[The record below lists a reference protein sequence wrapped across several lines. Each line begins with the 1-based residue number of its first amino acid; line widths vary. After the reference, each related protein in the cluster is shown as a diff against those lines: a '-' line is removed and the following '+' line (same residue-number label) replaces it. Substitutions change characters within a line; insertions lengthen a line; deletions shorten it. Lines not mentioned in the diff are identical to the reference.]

1 MNDLFESFLKCDD
14 KLWVLKVNTPTFKS
28 QKEGIAPLLDYIE
41 KFSPCTDDVTVFD
54 RVVGNAAALLLKR
67 IRCKKI
73 YSLIGSRYALE
84 TLNKNS
90 IPSYFVKVVPYI
102 LNRKRDGM
110 CPFEK
115 LSIGKSP
122 EEFYKSIIS

>member
-1 MNDLFESFLKCDD
+1 MNDLFESFLKSDD
-14 KLWVLKVNTPTFKS
+14 TLWVLKANTPIFQSK
-28 QKEGIAPLLDYIE
+28 KEGIESLLDYIG
-41 KFSPCTDDVTVFD
+41 KFSPCNDDVTVFD
-54 RVVGNAAALLLKR
+54 RVVGNAAALLLER

-73 YSLIGSRYALE
+73 YSSIGSGYALE
-84 TLNKNS
+84 TLNNQG

-102 LNRKRDGM
+102 LNRKKDGM
-110 CPFEK
+110 CPFEQ

>member
-1 MNDLFESFLKCDD
+1 MNDLFESFLKSDD
-14 KLWVLKVNTPTFKS
+14 TLWVLKVNTPIFQSK
-28 QKEGIAPLLDYIE
+28 KEGIASLLDYIE

-54 RVVGNAAALLLKR
+54 RVVGNAAALLLER
-67 IRCKKI
+67 MRCRKI
-73 YSLIGSRYALE
+73 YSSIGSRYALE
-84 TLNKNS
+84 TLKQLG

-102 LNRKRDGM
+102 FNRKRDGM

-122 EEFYKSIIS
+122 DEFYKSIIS